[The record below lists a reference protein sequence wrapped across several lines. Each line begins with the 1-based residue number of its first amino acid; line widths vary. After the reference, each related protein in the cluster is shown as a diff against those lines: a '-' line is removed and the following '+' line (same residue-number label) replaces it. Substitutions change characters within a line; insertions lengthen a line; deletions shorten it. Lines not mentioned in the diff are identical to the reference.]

1 MLFIFYALKMIAF
14 IKVKF
19 FLKIRVRESHVLAYF
34 FSYWDIVHHI
44 MNFVIKICVLYTG

>member
-19 FLKIRVRESHVLAYF
+19 FLKIRESERVMSLLI
-34 FSYWDIVHHI
+34 FSHI
-44 MNFVIKICVLYTG
+44 GILFIIS